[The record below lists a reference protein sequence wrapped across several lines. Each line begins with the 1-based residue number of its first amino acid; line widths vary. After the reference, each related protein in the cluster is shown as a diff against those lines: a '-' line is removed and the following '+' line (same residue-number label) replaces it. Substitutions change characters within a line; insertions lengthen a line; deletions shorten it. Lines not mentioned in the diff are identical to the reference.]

1 MPVKVTLLDNY
12 VELDYLS
19 SNDIL
24 KNYER
29 DYA

>member
-29 DYA
+29 D

>member
-19 SNDIL
+19 SNDLL

-29 DYA
+29 D